1 MEAHIYP
8 FNIGPTSFS
17 VTRKQATIAIMPNIC
32 ALFQRIAD
40 AMDYSTLFQC

>member
-17 VTRKQATIAIMPNIC
+17 VTSKLTKIAIMPNIC
-32 ALFQRIAD
+32 ALLQRIVD
-40 AMDYSTLFQC
+40 VMDYST